1 MTAPVA
7 IFEPIPDHGR
17 HLFFE
22 LGTAGDLRATLKALA
37 AECDGQSVV
46 LGLGEPVAQT
56 LNVSIPGL
64 RPFPQLPHAP
74 ALAAVFCGIEKMPPP
89 TIEPTTRAVSAP
101 TRSLVV
107 FGGFMQTSRYQ
118 PPTMGWN
125 SST

>member
-1 MTAPVA
+1 MPTPVISQAIAVAP
-7 IFEPIPDHGR
+7 
-17 HLFFE
+17 
-22 LGTAGDLRATLKALA
+22 T
-37 AECDGQSVV
+37 
-46 LGLGEPVAQT
+46 
-56 LNVSIPGL
+56 
-64 RPFPQLPHAP
+64 P